1 MFRAVRLRAGCGT
14 RSARPNKQSSHF
26 ARRSMRTR
34 KAILP
39 DAQHIHELISAYS
52 GDGTLLPRT
61 LAEIC
66 ENVRDFVVLEDEG
79 HIIGCGALHLYGTHL
94 AEIRSITV
102 APWAQGK
109 GGGGRLV
116 KALLAEAK
124 RHKVDC
130 ICLFTRK
137 PDFFGAQGFTV
148 AQREDIPDKIYKDCH
163 ACPRFH
169 CCDEVAMVRGE
180 LPKFAILPEPANW
193 LVKLQGCA
201 PNDENSR
208 RSS

>member
-1 MFRAVRLRAGCGT
+1 MTFREERRQTASG
-14 RSARPNKQSSHF
+14 RPLGSPENESSPF

-39 DAQHIHELISAYS
+39 DAGHIYELISAYS

-61 LAEIC
+61 LPEIC

-79 HIIGCGALHLYGTHL
+79 SIIGCGALHLYGTHL

-102 APWAQGK
+102 APPAQGK

-116 KALLAEAK
+116 KALLSEA
-124 RHKVDC
+124 RRQQVHC

-137 PDFFGAQGFTV
+137 PDFFAAQGFLV
-148 AQREDIPDKIYKDCH
+148 VQREDLPDKIYKDCH
-163 ACPRFH
+163 ACPRFN
-169 CCDEVAMVRGE
+169 CCDEVAMIRGE

-193 LVKLQGCA
+193 LIKLQGSVQ
-201 PNDENSR
+201 SR
-208 RSS
+208 DPLA